1 MLQDV
6 DTRFIHLGDVPMG
19 NETLLKLEAVVQK
32 MLGTIK
38 ELKSS
43 NISLE
48 SQIRDKD
55 TKIEELESKLAA
67 VNSDQE
73 DISSR
78 VTSLID
84 SIEDWEK
91 NDQKD
96 VGAPSELADV
106 SDPVIEPSEVK
117 QEPQLFDEG
126 E

>member
-1 MLQDV
+1 
-6 DTRFIHLGDVPMG
+6 MG

-48 SQIRDKD
+48 SQICDKD
-55 TKIEELESKLAA
+55 KKIEELESRLAA
-67 VNSDQE
+67 VSSDQE

-78 VTSLID
+78 VTSLIS

-91 NDQKD
+91 NDKKD
-96 VGAPSELADV
+96 VGAPPDLADV